1 MGEFENPRFDMRVK
15 SEKEKVKS
23 DGTSS
28 RGYEGSFAWRFVIV
42 AAAFAFSLFTFHS
55 FAHAATADLS
65 ITQSQITFSKS
76 TLYENDVVRI
86 YARVRNLGESDMTA
100 TVFFYQ
106 GAELIGN
113 AQPISLLAGGAP
125 EEVFIDYT
133 VPSGSFNIRAIIQG
147 ATPADENASNDEAT
161 TPLYTS
167 VEDADR
173 DGVLDDVDNCPSD
186 SNADQLDTDGDGAGN
201 VCDGDDDGDE
211 VSDTTEVT
219 NGTDPVV
226 VDEVKSEKEKVKST
240 DSQTTISEAPKTTA
254 VATSVADSDSPP
266 LGGGVGGGGSDSSKS
281 TTSEETTDAVTA
293 PTSAYAK
300 FAIADTT
307 ERAEAQGS
315 AASFFTTSNPWL
327 QALVAFCT
335 VIVLG
340 LCVLIVAMRRRH
352 DDDGV

>member
-1 MGEFENPRFDMRVK
+1 MK
-15 SEKEKVKS
+15 KEKREKRK
-23 DGTSS
+23 GKK
-28 RGYEGSFAWRFVIV
+28 FAAWLLLVVPFS
-42 AAAFAFSLFTFHS
+42 FSLFLFPS
-55 FAHAATADLS
+55 FTHAATADLS

-86 YARVRNLGESDMTA
+86 YARVRNLGETDMTA

-113 AQPISLLAGGAP
+113 AQPISLQASGAP

-147 ATPADENASNDEAT
+147 AAPADENASNDEAT

-173 DGVLDDVDNCPSD
+173 DGVLDNVDNCVST

-201 VCDGDDDGDE
+201 ACDSDDDDDD

-219 NGTDPVV
+219 NGTDPLSG
-226 VDEVKSEKEKVKST
+226 EEGEKRKEESAE
-240 DSQTTISEAPKTTA
+240 SQTATSEAPKATTA
-254 VATSVADSDSPP
+254 IATSAADSDSPP
-266 LGGGVGGGGSDSSKS
+266 AGGGVGGGGS
-281 TTSEETTDAVTA
+281 EGLETDAIESDAVTA
-293 PTSAYAK
+293 PTSAYGK

-307 ERAEAQGS
+307 ERAEAQES
-315 AASFFTTSNPWL
+315 STSFFTTSNPWL
-327 QALVAFCT
+327 QAIIAFCT
-335 VIVLG
+335 VVVLA

-352 DDDGV
+352 NDPSLREGRDDDDV

>member
-1 MGEFENPRFDMRVK
+1 MRDFRLQTLDVRF
-15 SEKEKVKS
+15 
-23 DGTSS
+23 
-28 RGYEGSFAWRFVIV
+28 
-42 AAAFAFSLFTFHS
+42 AAAMLLAGMFLVLPTFAR
-55 FAHAATADLS
+55 AATADLS
-65 ITQSQITFSKS
+65 LTQSQITFSKA

-86 YARVRNLGESDMTA
+86 YARVRNLGETDMTA

-106 GAELIGN
+106 GSELIGK
-113 AQPISLLAGGAP
+113 AQPISLQANGAP

-133 VPSGSFNIRAIIQG
+133 VPGGSFNIRAIIQG

-173 DGVLDDVDNCPSD
+173 DGILDDVDNCQSD

-201 VCDGDDDGDE
+201 ACDSDDDGDE
-211 VSDTTEVT
+211 VSDTTELT

-226 VDEVKSEKEKVKST
+226 ANDVKSEEPTVST
-240 DSQTTISEAPKTTA
+240 EAAPSTKSEAPKTTA
-254 VATSVADSDSPP
+254 AIATSAADSDSPP
-266 LGGGVGGGGSDSSKS
+266 AGGGGS
-281 TTSEETTDAVTA
+281 EGLETDTIESDAVTA
-293 PTSAYAK
+293 PTSAYGK

-307 ERAEAQGS
+307 ERAEAQES

-327 QALVAFCT
+327 QALVAFCA
-335 VIVLG
+335 VVVFG

>member
-1 MGEFENPRFDMRVK
+1 M
-15 SEKEKVKS
+15 
-23 DGTSS
+23 
-28 RGYEGSFAWRFVIV
+28 
-42 AAAFAFSLFTFHS
+42 
-55 FAHAATADLS
+55 
-65 ITQSQITFSKS
+65 
-76 TLYENDVVRI
+76 
-86 YARVRNLGESDMTA
+86 
-100 TVFFYQ
+100 
-106 GAELIGN
+106 
-113 AQPISLLAGGAP
+113 
-125 EEVFIDYT
+125 FIDYT

-254 VATSVADSDSPP
+254 VATSVADSDS
-266 LGGGVGGGGSDSSKS
+266 LL
-281 TTSEETTDAVTA
+281 SEEGSGVVGATRPKVLQAKKRPTPSPHPQVHTPSSRSLTRPNA
-293 PTSAYAK
+293 PKRRGVPRHFY
-300 FAIADTT
+300 D
-307 ERAEAQGS
+307 EQP
-315 AASFFTTSNPWL
+315 PWL